1 MDHISCKQNRSH
13 LSYFEWQAS
22 ANSLNVFFSCVH
34 RTLKKIWSY
43 TLFIPK
49 HFSLF
54 IQRLSEIFSALQK
67 LIEMKH
73 FDIWRRMKRVWRLRV
88 HKRISDQA
96 FIDPYP
102 NPSLLTFN
110 CKPSSIT
117 TKVLIFSLDRFHS
130 NIWFSDTQKALL
142 KSQIIFRLCLM
153 ARIFRK

>member
-1 MDHISCKQNRSH
+1 MNWKYAYFDTDDTMYIEKIPRFFRITHIHRNFKMDHISCKQNRSH

-73 FDIWRRMKRVWRLRV
+73 FDIWRRMKRVWSLRV
-88 HKRISDQA
+88 HKRISGQA
-96 FIDPYP
+96 FIDSYP
-102 NPSLLTFN
+102 IRHY
-110 CKPSSIT
+110 CI
-117 TKVLIFSLDRFHS
+117 LILNFLVQH
-130 NIWFSDTQKALL
+130 
-142 KSQIIFRLCLM
+142 
-153 ARIFRK
+153 

>member
-1 MDHISCKQNRSH
+1 MTGICQF
-13 LSYFEWQAS
+13 FER
-22 ANSLNVFFSCVH
+22 LFFSCVH

-73 FDIWRRMKRVWRLRV
+73 FDIWRRMKRVWSLRV

-96 FIDPYP
+96 FIDSYP
-102 NPSLLTFN
+102 NPSLLTFI
-110 CKPSSIT
+110 CKPSSTT
-117 TKVLIFSLDRFHS
+117 TKVLIFSLKFRTPFIATS
-130 NIWFSDTQKALL
+130 GFLAL
-142 KSQIIFRLCLM
+142 KNSQIIFKLCLM
-153 ARIFRK
+153 AEIYKLWNFDSTTDI

>member
-73 FDIWRRMKRVWRLRV
+73 FDIWRRMKRVWSLRV

-96 FIDPYP
+96 FIDSYP

-110 CKPSSIT
+110 CTPSSTT
-117 TKVLIFSLDRFHS
+117 TKVLIFSLGDNKVS
-130 NIWFSDTQKALL
+130 NNFKA
-142 KSQIIFRLCLM
+142 RLNG
-153 ARIFRK
+153 RSF